1 MANEKNLTPFQLEP
15 RTGCGIR
22 PKGAYAS
29 AESKRRRRTMRE
41 AVQAL
46 LAAPVQDDD
55 AAMAL
60 LKLMGVENPTQAD
73 AVALAAMAGARKGD
87 MDAAR
92 FVRDTAG
99 ERPDLTLAVDTS
111 ARPVDALDLHELSDD
126 ELLKLVEER
135 SDAG

>member
-1 MANEKNLTPFQLEP
+1 MANEDNLRSIQLTHEQATEYG
-15 RTGCGIR
+15 RR
-22 PKGAYAS
+22 GAYAS
-29 AESKRRRRTMRE
+29 AAAKRRRRTMRE

-55 AAMAL
+55 TALAL
-60 LKLMGVENPTQAD
+60 LRVLGVENPTQAD

-99 ERPDLTLAVDTS
+99 ERPDMVLSVGQAD
-111 ARPVDALDLHELSDD
+111 RPVDAMDLHALSDED
-126 ELLKLVEER
+126 LLRLVEARDE
-135 SDAG
+135 GK